1 MDWLYDNGSVQETIS
16 RLLPI
21 ALRFDDNGEL
31 ESWLFSNGAERL
43 KAANADNYS
52 SYVKNVM
59 KKLICIWVVLIML
72 LY

>member
-1 MDWLYDNGSVQETIS
+1 MVYDNGSVQETIS

-52 SYVKNVM
+52 SYVKKCYEKSSYVYG
-59 KKLICIWVVLIML
+59 W
-72 LY
+72 Y